1 MWFDKLFP
9 PTAPV
14 CTQNQQ
20 IEDCTSDFREMVT
33 STNCHEAV
41 FDVTIE
47 ETIDRLIH
55 SEKIFGALIVTILL
69 TESGSNELHKPND
82 INLHV
87 GRNLRDEI
95 SKNLWKNTNQ
105 PLTRPAKLSK

>member
-1 MWFDKLFP
+1 MSPLIFLTILMWFDKLFP

-47 ETIDRLIH
+47 ETIDRLIVKKYL
-55 SEKIFGALIVTILL
+55 E
-69 TESGSNELHKPND
+69 P
-82 INLHV
+82 
-87 GRNLRDEI
+87 
-95 SKNLWKNTNQ
+95 
-105 PLTRPAKLSK
+105 

>member
-1 MWFDKLFP
+1 
-9 PTAPV
+9 
-14 CTQNQQ
+14 
-20 IEDCTSDFREMVT
+20 MVT

-47 ETIDRLIH
+47 EIH

-69 TESGSNELHKPND
+69 TESRSNELHKPND